1 MIACDENVEDVELDG
16 TTWSYLDE
24 DGTIVLTF
32 SSTNFTWSKTAA
44 EGRPPAETYIK
55 TGTYSV
61 SGNNVT
67 LTPSDDSATLTLTS
81 SGNTLTLIGYYTF
94 TKQ

>member
-1 MIACDENVEDVELDG
+1 MIACDENVEDIELDG
-16 TTWSYLDE
+16 TTWRYTDE
-24 DGTIVLTF
+24 GGIIVLTF
-32 SSTNFTWSKTAA
+32 SGTNFIWSQTAT
-44 EGRPPAETYIK
+44 EGQTSMGTYSK

-81 SGNTLTLIGYYTF
+81 SGDTLTLNGYIF